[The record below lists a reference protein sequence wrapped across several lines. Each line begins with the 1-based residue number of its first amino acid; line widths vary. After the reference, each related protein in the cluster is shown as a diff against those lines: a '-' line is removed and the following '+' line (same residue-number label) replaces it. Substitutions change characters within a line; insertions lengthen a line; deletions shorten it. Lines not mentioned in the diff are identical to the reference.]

1 MIRIKPHSNWYTNN
15 QAFAI
20 SNLTEENKSLNEMIS
35 DQNEIITSL
44 QSQIKTLKEAA
55 TIHTP
60 LVKHQEQ
67 GRTDNMRKPV
77 KKEAPQVKAPAPK
90 KSKVSDNDDDIEFF
104 ESVINSG
111 R

>member
-1 MIRIKPHSNWYTNN
+1 MCN

-20 SNLTEENKSLNEMIS
+20 SNLTEENKSLNEMVS

-44 QSQIKTLKEAA
+44 QSQIKTLKDMASVNKA
-55 TIHTP
+55 V
-60 LVKHQEQ
+60 VKPQEQ
-67 GRTDNMRKPV
+67 KQNENMRKTV

-90 KSKVSDNDDDIEFF
+90 KEKINADDDIEFF